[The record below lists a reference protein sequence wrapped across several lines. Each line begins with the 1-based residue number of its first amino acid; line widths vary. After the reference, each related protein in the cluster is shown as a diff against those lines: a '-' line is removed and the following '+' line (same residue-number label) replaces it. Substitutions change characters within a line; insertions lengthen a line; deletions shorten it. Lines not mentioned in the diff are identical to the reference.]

1 MSLIITAPGT
11 KHEIN
16 EWGTGDIIMPT
27 VIQYL
32 LDRLKQLGIRDIFGV
47 PGDFAFPIN
56 NAICD
61 NKELRWIGCCNELN
75 AAYAADSYARIKGM
89 SALST
94 TFGVGELSAL
104 CGIAGSY
111 AEYNLVFHIVGMPK
125 MQAQKRHDIVH
136 HSLGD
141 GESSIFIEMAAPVV
155 CASTMLTPEN
165 CVEEVERVIA
175 AALENHRPVYIA
187 IPHDYVNVEISSFT
201 APKEIPVKSDPAT
214 LEEVV
219 STIAGKL
226 SNAKQACIMPG
237 FLVDRFDLKDLTMAV
252 INASGLPYVTMALD
266 KSVLDETNPS
276 YLGLY
281 MGQLIN
287 PEIREFVE
295 SCDCILAIG
304 TIPSDINMGM
314 FTAKLDKTRIINI
327 MPSSVHIGYTDHINV
342 KMLDVLEELFKRLN
356 KRTDIKGP
364 VARRVSTPKVNPE
377 DPITADYLYSKYE
390 ELFKPD
396 DIIIAD
402 SSSSFYGLLPLV
414 LPKGAKFESE
424 MLWGAIGWATPASFG
439 IALAAPDRRVILIT
453 GDGSHQMT
461 AQEISQ
467 FYRYGL
473 KPIIFVLN
481 NHGYLIEKMLSE
493 KLDYCYNDLA
503 EWQYHKLPE
512 VLGCNNWIMR
522 KVTTC
527 GELDKTME
535 ELSNAKTGAYIE
547 IVTPKLSAPPLME
560 EIHKNL

>member
-1 MSLIITAPGT
+1 
-11 KHEIN
+11 
-16 EWGTGDIIMPT
+16 MPT

-56 NAICD
+56 NAVCD
-61 NKELRWIGCCNELN
+61 DKELRWIGCCNELN

-89 SALST
+89 SGLST

-141 GESSIFIEMAAPVV
+141 GESSIFMEMAAPVV

-201 APKEIPVKSDPAT
+201 APKETPVKSDPAT

-314 FTAKLDKTRIINI
+314 FTAKLDKSRIINI

-342 KMLDVLEELFKRLN
+342 KMLDVLEELSKRLN

-364 VARRVSTPKVNPE
+364 VARRLSTPKVNHE
-377 DPITADYLYSKYE
+377 DLITADYLYTKYAE
-390 ELFKPD
+390 FFKPD

-439 IALAAPDRRVILIT
+439 AALAAPDQRVILIT
-453 GDGSHQMT
+453 GEGSHQMT

-481 NHGYLIEKMLSE
+481 NQGYLIEKMLSE

-535 ELSNAKTGAYIE
+535 ELGSTKTGAYIE
-547 IVTPKLSAPPLME
+547 VVTPKLSASPLME